1 MAFVLYGGKKMK
13 IVEKSIDEIYPYENN
28 PRFNERAVEPLAK
41 SIVRFGFKQPIVID
55 KNNVIVCGHTRL
67 KAAQKIGLKTV
78 PCVIADDLTEKQIK
92 AYRLADNKIAELSTW
107 NKEFL
112 DIELEDIANDEDML
126 DFGFA
131 DVNIDMPIELDD
143 EITSKEQ
150 KQKVY
155 TCPKCG
161 FVFEVSE

>member
-1 MAFVLYGGKKMK
+1 MK
-13 IVEKSIDEIYPYENN
+13 IVEKSIDEIYLYENN

-41 SIVRFGFKQPIVID
+41 SIIRFGFKQPIVVD

-161 FVFEVSE
+161 FVFEVAE

>member
-1 MAFVLYGGKKMK
+1 MK
-13 IVEKSIDEIYPYENN
+13 IVEKNIDEIYPYENN

>member
-1 MAFVLYGGKKMK
+1 MK

-78 PCVIADDLTEKQIK
+78 PCVIADDLTESQIK
-92 AYRLADNKIAELSTW
+92 AYRLVDNKINELSTW
-107 NKEFL
+107 NMEFL
-112 DIELEDIANDEDML
+112 SIELEDINNDENML

-131 DVNIDMPIELDD
+131 DIKIDTPIDLED
-143 EITSKEQ
+143 EKPSKEQ

-161 FVFEVSE
+161 FVFEVME

>member
-1 MAFVLYGGKKMK
+1 MK

-131 DVNIDMPIELDD
+131 DVNIEMPIELDD

>member
-1 MAFVLYGGKKMK
+1 MK

-41 SIVRFGFKQPIVID
+41 SIARFGFKQPIVID

-67 KAAQKIGLKTV
+67 KAARKIGLKTV
-78 PCVIADDLTEKQIK
+78 PCVVADDLTEKQIK

-112 DIELEDIANDEDML
+112 DIELEDIADDEDML

-143 EITSKEQ
+143 EKPSKEQ

-161 FVFEVSE
+161 FAFEVAE

>member
-1 MAFVLYGGKKMK
+1 MK

-67 KAAQKIGLKTV
+67 KAAQKIGLKAV

>member
-1 MAFVLYGGKKMK
+1 MK

-78 PCVIADDLTEKQIK
+78 PCVIADDLTESQIK
-92 AYRLADNKIAELSTW
+92 AYRLVDNKINELSTW
-107 NKEFL
+107 NMEL
-112 DIELEDIANDEDML
+112 LSIELEDINNDENML

-131 DVNIDMPIELDD
+131 DIKIDTPIDLENEKPL
-143 EITSKEQ
+143 KEQ

-161 FVFEVSE
+161 FIFEVAE

>member
-1 MAFVLYGGKKMK
+1 MK

>member
-1 MAFVLYGGKKMK
+1 MLK
-13 IVEKSIDEIYPYENN
+13 KSIDEIYPYENN
-28 PRFNERAVEPLAK
+28 PRFNERTVEPLAK

-67 KAAQKIGLKTV
+67 KAAQKIGIKTV

>member
-1 MAFVLYGGKKMK
+1 MK
-13 IVEKSIDEIYPYENN
+13 IVEKNIDEIYPYENN

-126 DFGFA
+126 DFGFT

>member
-1 MAFVLYGGKKMK
+1 MK
-13 IVEKSIDEIYPYENN
+13 IVEKNIDEIYPYENN

-41 SIVRFGFKQPIVID
+41 SIIRFGFKQPIVID
-55 KNNVIVCGHTRL
+55 KNDVIVCGHTRL

-78 PCVIADDLTEKQIK
+78 PCVVADDLTEKQIK

-161 FVFEVSE
+161 FVFEAAE